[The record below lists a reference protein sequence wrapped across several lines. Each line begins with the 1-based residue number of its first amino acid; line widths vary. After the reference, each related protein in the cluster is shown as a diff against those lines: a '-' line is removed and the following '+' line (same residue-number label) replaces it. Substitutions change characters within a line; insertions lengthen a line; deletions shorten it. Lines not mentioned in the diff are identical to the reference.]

1 MAKEIMNEEA
11 KQKKPFNKRKLKY
24 GLVSTVIVIV
34 FIAVVV
40 VLNVVADILT
50 ERKNLKLDLTDEKYY
65 EVSQETIDYLAEID
79 TEVEIAVMAEEN
91 DFLTSGTYMKMI
103 LETMKKYENAS
114 DKITLNFYDIVTNPD
129 VAAKFS
135 KYYNGDIVQG
145 HIVVVA
151 NERAEVL
158 NVNDLFTITSD
169 YYTGSTTIE
178 NFKGEQ
184 ELTSA
189 IMTVTD
195 ANPQTVAMVSKYN
208 GNSIFH
214 QYNQYSVTSIQS
226 LLDKN
231 GYEVVEVDL
240 MTDELSPEE
249 YDIAVI
255 PAPVNDF
262 TENDIKKLEDFLYNG
277 GTLDKD
283 MIYIASTYQYATPNI
298 NDFLEVW
305 GIEIGDSIVY
315 EYSEEYNQ
323 YVTTYLGEGTAPI
336 AQIAEDTYSAG
347 LSNTKLPVVVPSA
360 RPVNL
365 LWDANTDRETT
376 ALLTT
381 TDTGFAYPK
390 EFYTPEEE
398 AAIIEEMMSE
408 AEAEAEGEEAD
419 GEEAAV
425 EEETEA
431 TEETTEFDI
440 EKAEKSKQTLMA
452 VSKKLFFDAESVTHE
467 NNVMVLGS
475 SLMLD
480 PNIVGVTTYNN
491 AEYIV
496 NAVNKMCG
504 KESSIIIAEKD
515 LTTQPISVTADQK
528 STINKVIYF
537 IPIAVVVAGVIVYLR
552 RRNR

>member
-1 MAKEIMNEEA
+1 MAKDIMNEEL

-24 GLVSTVIVIV
+24 GVVSTIIVIV

-40 VLNVVADILT
+40 VLNVVVGVLT
-50 ERKNLKLDLTDEKYY
+50 ERKNLKLDLTDQKYY
-65 EVSQETIDYLAEID
+65 EVSQETLDYLAGID

-91 DFLTSGTYMKMI
+91 DFLLSNTYMKMV

-114 DKITLNFYDIVTNPD
+114 DKITLNFYDIITNPD

-135 KYYNGDIVQG
+135 KYYNGEITQSNIV
-145 HIVVVA
+145 IVA

-169 YYTGSTTIE
+169 YYSGTSSID
-178 NFKGEQ
+178 NYKGEQ

-195 ANPQTVAMVSKYN
+195 ANPQTVALVSLYN
-208 GNSIFH
+208 GSPIFH
-214 QYNQYSVTSIQS
+214 QYNQYSVLEIKS

-240 MTDELSPEE
+240 MTGELSPEE
-249 YDIAVI
+249 YDIAVL
-255 PAPVNDF
+255 PAPVNDL

-277 GTLDKD
+277 GNLDKD

-305 GIEIGDSIVY
+305 GVEIGDSIVY

-323 YVTTYLGEGTAPI
+323 YVTTYLGQGTAPI
-336 AQIAEDTYSAG
+336 AQIAEEEFSAG

-360 RPVNL
+360 RPINL

-376 ALLTT
+376 ALLKT

-398 AAIIEEMMSE
+398 AAIIEEMM
-408 AEAEAEGEEAD
+408 AEAEGENADEEGAEA
-419 GEEAAV
+419 EA
-425 EEETEA
+425 TEA
-431 TEETTEFDI
+431 EEPTEETTEFDI
-440 EKAEKSKQTLMA
+440 EAAEKSAQTLMA
-452 VSKKLFFDAESVTHE
+452 VSKKLFFDADNVTHE
-467 NNVMVLGS
+467 NNLMVIGS
-475 SLMLD
+475 TLMLD
-480 PNIVGVTTYNN
+480 PNITSVTTYNN
-491 AEYIV
+491 AEYVI
-496 NAVNKMCG
+496 NAINKMCG
-504 KESSIIIAEKD
+504 KESSVIIAEKD

-528 STINKVIYF
+528 STITNVIYF
-537 IPIAVVVAGVIVYLR
+537 IPIAILVVGALVIIR